1 MFPCV
6 HQLVFNCVCLLL
18 STEEVVCVPL
28 DVLHGK
34 QVSVI
39 GLMSVKP
46 QLLKHLAGL
55 KPLESC
61 FSPVV
66 TFHITQNLW
75 DPLLIVL
82 EWLRN
87 LRCDCT

>member
-55 KPLESC
+55 KPLDSC
-61 FSPVV
+61 FSPSCHLSHNTKSLGYTVNS
-66 TFHITQNLW
+66 F
-75 DPLLIVL
+75 
-82 EWLRN
+82 RMAA
-87 LRCDCT
+87 

>member
-28 DVLHGK
+28 DVLHG
-34 QVSVI
+34 VI

-55 KPLESC
+55 KPLDSC
-61 FSPVV
+61 FFPSCHLSHNTKSLGSTVNS
-66 TFHITQNLW
+66 F
-75 DPLLIVL
+75 
-82 EWLRN
+82 RMAA
-87 LRCDCT
+87 